1 MENLKRI
8 NRTLIAKGSIID
20 YYKDE
25 IETVDGNRALWDHIE
40 HKGAAAMLAIMDDGK
55 IVLVRQY
62 RNSLDKAILE
72 IPAGGI
78 EPGEDTGA
86 AAKRELEEETGY
98 KAGKVEHLLDINTTV
113 AFCNEK
119 IYVYKATNLTKGE
132 THLDRDEY
140 VDVECYSLEEIIKM
154 VETGEIT
161 DSKTIS
167 TIMYYATTI
176 SNEKKC

>member
-1 MENLKRI
+1 MENIRRI
-8 NRTLIAKGSIID
+8 NGTLVAHGSIID

-25 IETVDGNRALWDHIE
+25 IETKDGNRALWDHIE
-40 HKGAAAMLAIMDDGK
+40 HKGAVAMVAVRDDGK

-62 RNSLDKAILE
+62 RNSLDKSILE

-78 EPGEDTGA
+78 EPGEDTCSA
-86 AAKRELEEETGY
+86 AVRELSEESGY
-98 KAGKVEHLLDINTTV
+98 IAGDVEQLMVINTTV

-119 IYVYKATNLTKGE
+119 IWIYKATNLRLGE

-140 VDVECYSLEEIIKM
+140 VDVECYSLEEIVDMISK
-154 VETGEIT
+154 GEIT

-167 TIMYYATTI
+167 AIMYYAY
-176 SNEKKC
+176 SLR

>member
-1 MENLKRI
+1 MENIKRVD
-8 NRTLIAKGSIID
+8 RKLVAHGSIID

-25 IETVDGNRALWDHIE
+25 IETKDGNRAFWDHIE
-40 HKGAAAMLAIMDDGK
+40 HKGAAAMLAITDEGK

-62 RNSLDKAILE
+62 RNSLDKSILE

-78 EPGEDTGA
+78 EPGEDTCNA
-86 AAKRELEEETGY
+86 AVRELSEESGY
-98 KAGKVEHLLDINTTV
+98 IAGNVEPLMVINTTV

-119 IYVYKATNLTKGE
+119 IWIYKATNLSLGE

-140 VDVECYSLEEIIKM
+140 VDVECYSLEEIVDMIAK
-154 VETGEIT
+154 GEIT

-167 TIMYYATTI
+167 AIMYYAY
-176 SNEKKC
+176 NK